1 MIAVGRLRQMLY
13 IRDMT
18 LAPKFEKPA
27 GGAPVAPP
35 RQSSAFWRWLGYLRK
50 AVLVAALLVVALQV
64 WFLVRVISLTT
75 ADPPTT
81 AFMDSERDRLAE
93 LKPPVEIRR
102 SWVPYESISPAV
114 KQAVIASEDAR
125 FMTHHG
131 VDWGAVRYA
140 LRTNEK
146 RGRIALGGSTI
157 TMQLAKNL
165 YLSGDRNYLRK
176 GQEIVIAHMMEAVL
190 SKRRILEIYLNSVE
204 WGVGV
209 FGVEAAA
216 RHYFKKPAS
225 QLTSREAAWLAAILP
240 APRRY
245 DSQRNAPF
253 ANRKAMI
260 IQRRMASAAYPK

>member
-1 MIAVGRLRQMLY
+1 MHY
-13 IRDMT
+13 IWSMT
-18 LAPKFEKPA
+18 LSPKLERPA
-27 GGAPVAPP
+27 GGAPATPP
-35 RQSSAFWRWLGYLRK
+35 RASSRLWRWLGYLRK
-50 AVLVAALLVVALQV
+50 AVLVSILLVAALQV
-64 WFLVRVISLTT
+64 WFLVRVISLIS
-75 ADPPTT
+75 ADPSTT
-81 AFMDSERDRLAE
+81 AFMDSERDRLAA
-93 LKPPVEIRR
+93 LKPPGEIRR
-102 SWVPYESISPAV
+102 SWVPYDSISTAV
-114 KQAVIASEDAR
+114 KQAIIASEDAR

-131 VDWGAVRYA
+131 VDWGAMRYA

-146 RGRIALGGSTI
+146 RGRIAVGGSTI

-204 WGVGV
+204 WGIGV

-260 IQRRMASAAYPK
+260 IQRRMGSAAYPK